1 MRLPIPP
8 CPRDLEVP
16 TGLEPVITELQ
27 SVALPTWL
35 KNHNRVS
42 LADCS
47 INIHELKNI
56 CNNFL
61 KFFYFFNFCLLS
73 IKIRTSIQTKKRTN
87 KKLILKNVNAYS
99 YAIVK
104 CRPNYV

>member
-56 CNNFL
+56 CN
-61 KFFYFFNFCLLS
+61 YFFKIFYFCLLS
-73 IKIRTSIQTKKRTN
+73 IKIRASIQTKKEP
-87 KKLILKNVNAYS
+87 IKN
-99 YAIVK
+99 
-104 CRPNYV
+104 

>member
-56 CNNFL
+56 CN
-61 KFFYFFNFCLLS
+61 YFF
-73 IKIRTSIQTKKRTN
+73 KIF
-87 KKLILKNVNAYS
+87 LIFVY
-99 YAIVK
+99 
-104 CRPNYV
+104 

>member
-56 CNNFL
+56 CNYFFKIFL
-61 KFFYFFNFCLLS
+61 FFFFNFCLLS
-73 IKIRTSIQTKKRTN
+73 IKIRASIQTKKEP
-87 KKLILKNVNAYS
+87 IKN
-99 YAIVK
+99 
-104 CRPNYV
+104 